1 MRITTWFIT
10 LLFMSSA
17 SASGIEAKLIKKA
30 KNFLKSLEQRV
41 DIYTPLAKRN
51 GSYPASLNRASKD
64 APAEIAQ
71 RDKQWRAWKK
81 GGASQAFIDEVT
93 KGACASAVQLMK
105 ARKTF
110 VTEVIIV
117 DRLGA
122 NVCVAPASSDYD
134 QGDEAKYQGPF
145 NQGKNPH
152 VGDIEVDNS
161 TGERQAQV
169 SILLE
174 KDGAKVGVIT
184 IGVRSK

>member
-1 MRITTWFIT
+1 MGP
-10 LLFMSSA
+10 A

-30 KNFLKSLEQRV
+30 QNFLRSLEQRV
-41 DIYTPLAKRN
+41 DIYSPLNKRN
-51 GSYPASLNRASKD
+51 SSYDASLTRSTKD
-64 APAEIAQ
+64 APADIVA

-81 GGASQAFIDEVT
+81 GGASQPFIEEVT

-117 DRLGA
+117 DKLGA

-134 QGDEAKYQGPF
+134 QGDEAKFQAPF

-152 VGDIEVDNS
+152 VGDIEVDKS
-161 TGERQAQV
+161 TGEKQAQI

-174 KDGAKVGVIT
+174 KNGNKVGVVT